1 MAQMLRDSDSSE
13 KHLSTVRRHKRL
25 CKGVKGADFLVSNIA
40 PHDTRLNGAMANKK
54 LAAENDED
62 TRDDRDLHGRIGA
75 DMIRTTAE
83 RAKQHDR
90 EVPGESAFARVFPEG
105 GYSAFI
111 GSNGAASATSC
122 RIISARIGEL
132 GANHPLASLQ
142 ADLEACAVAI
152 DETHKHLADTLRARK
167 LAEAEDE
174 LAQAALRRAYED
186 NWLDAQ
192 KKFGKTAA
200 ERLFPRIRKADTSG
214 ENEGEG
220 T

>member
-40 PHDTRLNGAMANKK
+40 PHDTRLDGAMANKK

-62 TRDDRDLHGRIGA
+62 ARDDRDLHGRIGA

-105 GYSAFI
+105 GFSAFI

-192 KKFGKTAA
+192 KKFGKSIA